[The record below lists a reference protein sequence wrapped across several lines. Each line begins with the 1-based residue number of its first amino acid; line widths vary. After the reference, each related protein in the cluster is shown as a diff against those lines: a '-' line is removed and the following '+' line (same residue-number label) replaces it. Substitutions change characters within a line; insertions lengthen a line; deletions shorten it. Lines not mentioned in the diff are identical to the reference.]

1 MMDRNLDLH
10 GLLACGQAQQA
21 LQAAEAGL
29 EIDFNNA
36 DLYNIAG
43 SCAITLG
50 DHERAEH
57 YWRQT
62 IRLNPNASEAYF
74 NLGLLCARSGRDEEA
89 EQYYRKTISIDPGNV
104 GAYNNLGLLF
114 ARRKQEEEA
123 EDWYRQAIAMNP
135 EISETH
141 TNLGVLLGGRKLD
154 DEAEQCYRKAI
165 ELDHSN
171 AEAHSNL
178 GVLLASHK
186 RNDEAE
192 ECYRKAIA
200 LNPCNA
206 AAYSNLGI
214 LLAGRKKDDEAEL
227 YYLKAIELD
236 PVNSEA
242 YTNLGLVLEN
252 QKREEEAEQCHRKA
266 VKLNPGSAEIHS
278 NLAGLLANRSGD
290 SPEAENHYLQA
301 IALSPGSAFPYSNFG
316 VFLTN
321 QKRDN
326 EAERRFRQAL
336 TMDPCYQLAHLNLG
350 FLLLSQGRFAEGWIH
365 NEARYDPGLP
375 DSGIPLP
382 NLPFPKWRGESMTG
396 KSLLV
401 WLEQGL
407 GDEIQFCRYLPQM
420 KKQWGV
426 HHITYVCKAPLKRLM
441 ATLQGVDAVIAYNE
455 IGSDIQPHDY
465 WTLPLSIPLYWKGE
479 IGTFP
484 TRIPYLKALPERI
497 AYWKPRLPGDG
508 FRVGLVWRGNAKH
521 HNDNDRSLS
530 GLSILAPLW
539 TVPGVQFVSLQMGLG
554 ADEANNPPQGQS
566 LLHLGFDIADFSDTA
581 AILDQLDLLICVDT
595 AVAHLAGALGKACWV
610 LLPAYR
616 TDWRWLRGRID
627 SPWYP
632 GVMRL
637 FRQMSRGDWA
647 PVIED
652 VREAL
657 NKVVSLTGPISREAD
672 KNKNDSQWS

>member
-1 MMDRNLDLH
+1 MMNSSSDPLD
-10 GLLACGQAQQA
+10 LLACGQAQQA

-43 SCAITLG
+43 ICAITLG

-74 NLGLLCARSGRDEEA
+74 NLGLLCARSQRDEEA

-104 GAYNNLGLLF
+104 GAHNNLGLIF
-114 ARRKQEEEA
+114 GRRKQEEEA
-123 EDWYRQAIAMNP
+123 EYWYRQAIALNP
-135 EISETH
+135 GNSETH
-141 TNLGVLLGGRKLD
+141 TNLGVLLAD
-154 DEAEQCYRKAI
+154 
-165 ELDHSN
+165 
-171 AEAHSNL
+171 
-178 GVLLASHK
+178 
-186 RNDEAE
+186 
-192 ECYRKAIA
+192 
-200 LNPCNA
+200 
-206 AAYSNLGI
+206 
-214 LLAGRKKDDEAEL
+214 RKKDDEAEL
-227 YYLKAIELD
+227 CYRKAIALD

-242 YTNLGLVLEN
+242 YTNLGLILEN
-252 QKREEEAEQCHRKA
+252 QKREEEAEQCQRKA
-266 VKLNPGSAEIHS
+266 AELNPGSAEIHS
-278 NLAGLLANRSGD
+278 NLASLLANRSGG
-290 SPEAENHYLQA
+290 SPEAEDHYLQA

-326 EAERRFRQAL
+326 EAEHRFRQAL

-365 NEARYDPGLP
+365 HEARYDPGLP

-382 NLPFPKWRGESMTG
+382 NLSFPKWQGEPLTG

-401 WLEQGL
+401 WQEQGL
-407 GDEIQFCRYLPQM
+407 GDEIQFCRFLPQM
-420 KKQWGV
+420 KKKWGV
-426 HHITYVCKAPLKRLM
+426 QHITYVCKAPLKRLM
-441 ATLQGVDAVIAYNE
+441 ETLQEVDTVIAFNE

-479 IGTFP
+479 VGTFP
-484 TRIPYLKALPERI
+484 ARIPYLKALPERI
-497 AYWKPRLPGDG
+497 AYWKPLLPGDG

-521 HNDNDRSLS
+521 HNDDDRSLP
-530 GLSILAPLW
+530 GLSTLAPLW
-539 TVPGVQFVSLQMGLG
+539 TVPGVQFVSLQTGLG
-554 ADEANNPPQGQS
+554 EDEAINPSQGQS

-581 AILDQLDLLICVDT
+581 AIVDQLDLLICVDT

-616 TDWRWLRGRID
+616 TDWRWLRERSD

-632 GVMRL
+632 GIMRL
-637 FRQMSRGDWA
+637 FRQTNRGDWT

-652 VREAL
+652 VRKAL
-657 NKVVSLTGPISREAD
+657 SRAVSLNGPISHE
-672 KNKNDSQWS
+672 Q

>member
-1 MMDRNLDLH
+1 ME
-10 GLLACGQAQQA
+10 
-21 LQAAEAGL
+21 EAGRKTFSRL
-29 EIDFNNA
+29 QVIVQPLPGSLPDGRGSERLRPRYALTTDTGEKIDSNNA

-43 SCAITLG
+43 ICAITLG
-50 DHERAEH
+50 DNERAEY

-62 IRLNPNASEAYF
+62 IRLNPEASEAYF
-74 NLGLLCARSGRDEEA
+74 NLGLLCARSQRDEEA
-89 EQYYRKTISIDPGNV
+89 EQFYQKTISIDPRNV
-104 GAYNNLGLLF
+104 GAHNNLGLIF
-114 ARRKQEEEA
+114 VKQKQEENA
-123 EDWYRQAIAMNP
+123 EYCYRQAIALNP
-135 EISETH
+135 GNSEAH
-141 TNLGVLLGGRKLD
+141 ANLGVLLAGLKRD

-165 ELDHSN
+165 ALNHDN
-171 AEAHSNL
+171 AEAYSNL

-186 RNDEAE
+186 QNDEAE

-214 LLAGRKKDDEAEL
+214 SLASHKQNDEAEEC
-227 YYLKAIELD
+227 YRKAIALD

-252 QKREEEAEQCHRKA
+252 QKREEEAEQCQRKA
-266 VKLNPGSAEIHS
+266 VNLNPGSAEIHS
-278 NLAGLLANRSGD
+278 NLANLLANRHGGSL
-290 SPEAENHYLQA
+290 EAEDHYLQA
-301 IALSPGSAFPYSNFG
+301 IALSPGSVFPYSNFG

-326 EAERRFRQAL
+326 EAEHRFRQAL
-336 TMDPCYQLAHLNLG
+336 TIDPCYQLARLNLG
-350 FLLLSQGRFAEGWIH
+350 FLLLSQGRFDEGWIH
-365 NEARYDPGLP
+365 HEARYNPGLP
-375 DSGIPLP
+375 DSGVPLP
-382 NLPFPKWRGESMTG
+382 NLPFPKWQGESLKG

-420 KKQWGV
+420 KKKLGV
-426 HHITYVCKAPLKRLM
+426 HHITYVCKSPLKSLM
-441 ATLQGVDAVIAYNE
+441 ETLHGVDTVIAFNE
-455 IGSDIQPHDY
+455 LVSDIQHHDY
-465 WTLPLSIPLYWKGE
+465 WTLPMSIPLYWKGDT
-479 IGTFP
+479 GTFP
-484 TRIPYLKALPERI
+484 ARIPYLKTLPERI
-497 AYWKPRLPGDG
+497 AYWKPRLLDDG

-521 HNDNDRSLS
+521 NNDEDRSLP
-530 GLSILAPLW
+530 GLSALAPLW

-554 ADEANNPPQGQS
+554 DDNAHNPPQGQP
-566 LLHLGFDIADFSDTA
+566 LLHLSFDIADFSDTA

-595 AVAHLAGALGKACWV
+595 AIAHLAGALGKACWV

-616 TDWRWLRGRID
+616 TDWRWLRDRSD

-637 FRQMSRGDWA
+637 FRQTSRGDWT

-652 VREAL
+652 VRKMLVRA
-657 NKVVSLTGPISREAD
+657 VS
-672 KNKNDSQWS
+672 